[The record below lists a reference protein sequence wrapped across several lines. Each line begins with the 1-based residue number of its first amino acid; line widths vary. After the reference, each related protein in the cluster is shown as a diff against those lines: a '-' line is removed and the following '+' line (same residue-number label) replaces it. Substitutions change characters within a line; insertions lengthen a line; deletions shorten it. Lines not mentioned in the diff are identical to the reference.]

1 MILLEVY
8 KVRYFTMIDEVQ
20 GREVWDGAALNAQDA
35 KDRAARSKSFP
46 SYRYATS
53 QGRGVN
59 WKAVDSGLV
68 LYELRGTDAQ
78 GVDRQALPPLFAK
91 SPGEVWRALSEYD
104 AKTLEKCQS
113 LSELYVAE
121 VV

>member
-1 MILLEVY
+1 M
-8 KVRYFTMIDEVQ
+8 RYFTMIDEVQ

-35 KDRAARSKSFP
+35 KDRAARSRGFP
-46 SYRYATS
+46 SHRYATS

-59 WKAVDSGLV
+59 WKAIDSGLV

-78 GVDRQALPPLFAK
+78 GQDRQALPPLFAK
-91 SPGEVWRALSEYD
+91 SPVEVWRALSEYD
-104 AKTLEKCQS
+104 DKTLKKCQD
-113 LSELYVAE
+113 LTGLYVAE